1 MNDPVHVS
9 QDQPDA
15 IVVEAIDLWFGG
27 THALS
32 NVSFNTT
39 PGEVLG
45 IMGPNGAG
53 KSSILNVL
61 NGFYQPSSGSV
72 RFAGQELVGLPP
84 HRIARLGIGRTFQT
98 VELSLDRTVID
109 NVLLGR
115 HIHNRVTI
123 LQAAL
128 TLGRS
133 HEASQRETAERILKF
148 LEMEHLRKRQVGS
161 LSYGQQKLVEIGRAL
176 ATEPRVLLLD
186 EPTAGMNREEKE
198 DVARFISRA
207 RDELGI
213 TQVLIEHDV
222 RFMADLSDQL
232 LVLDFGTQIAQGPPA
247 EVLSLPE
254 VIDAYVGTSVPAS

>member
-1 MNDPVHVS
+1 MNDPVHVP
-9 QDQPDA
+9 QDEKGA
-15 IVVEAIDLWFGG
+15 IVVDGVDLWFGG

-32 NVSFNTT
+32 NVSFTT
-39 PGEVLG
+39 EPGRVFG

-61 NGFYQPSSGSV
+61 NGFYRPSAGSV
-72 RFAGQELVGLPP
+72 RFAGHDLVGMPP

-98 VELSLDRTVID
+98 VELSLDRTVLD
-109 NVLLGR
+109 NLLLGR
-115 HIHNRVTI
+115 HIHNRVTV

-128 TLGRS
+128 TLGRR
-133 HEASQRETAERILKF
+133 HEARQREHVERILEF
-148 LEMEHLRKRQVGS
+148 LEMEHLRKRLVGS

-176 ATEPRVLLLD
+176 ALDPKVLLLD

-198 DVARFISRA
+198 DVARFIYRA
-207 RDELGI
+207 RDELAI

-232 LVLDFGTQIAQGPPA
+232 LVLDFGTQIAMGAP
-247 EVLSLPE
+247 EDVLILPQ
-254 VIDAYVGTSVPAS
+254 VIEAYVGTTSAP